1 MLLLLPQIVV
11 SFLGASLSR
20 AHWGGHLLCIV
31 YSLHDVSAVSR
42 PHPLNREVFG
52 KCLRNDI
59 RNSGFH
65 FFCDNRHRATY
76 TRSVVSK
83 RLMDVA
89 ISVFQELGHDGNLLA
104 NQQLCR
110 STR

>member
-65 FFCDNRHRATY
+65 FFATTATERPTRA
-76 TRSVVSK
+76 
-83 RLMDVA
+83 RL
-89 ISVFQELGHDGNLLA
+89 SQKG
-104 NQQLCR
+104 
-110 STR
+110 